1 MEIKVLGT
9 GCAGCKALYAT
20 VEQVVKELALEAVIT
35 KEEDLMKIM
44 EYNVM
49 TLPALVVDG
58 KVVAKGKLSA
68 KEVKDVLRK
77 QRCVTCKAIE
87 KYTKEVVNADLAEL
101 VKNGKLRFK
110 EVDIS
115 TPEGEKL
122 AEKYRVSW
130 SSLYV
135 NKWKNGKEERNDMT
149 RFGFQNARNNTSAFK
164 KELKQKINQLL
175 K

>member
-1 MEIKVLGT
+1 MWNGSDCRGYLCGSSLFSWE
-9 GCAGCKALYAT
+9 
-20 VEQVVKELALEAVIT
+20 
-35 KEEDLMKIM
+35 
-44 EYNVM
+44 
-49 TLPALVVDG
+49 
-58 KVVAKGKLSA
+58 
-68 KEVKDVLRK
+68 

-164 KELKQKINQLL
+164 KEFKQKINQLL

>member
-1 MEIKVLGT
+1 
-9 GCAGCKALYAT
+9 
-20 VEQVVKELALEAVIT
+20 
-35 KEEDLMKIM
+35 
-44 EYNVM
+44 M

-68 KEVKDVLRK
+68 KEVKRCINQVNQIMMKRFLFLTIACLFSIWGMAQIAADTYVEVLYFHGK

-115 TPEGEKL
+115 TPEGETL

>member
-1 MEIKVLGT
+1 MRKLFYLLIAMLVLMSCGNGSKKKNEENKAEEIQPNRIEVLYFHG
-9 GCAGCKALYAT
+9 
-20 VEQVVKELALEAVIT
+20 
-35 KEEDLMKIM
+35 
-44 EYNVM
+44 
-49 TLPALVVDG
+49 
-58 KVVAKGKLSA
+58 
-68 KEVKDVLRK
+68 K
-77 QRCVTCKAIE
+77 QRCTTCKAIE

-164 KELKQKINQLL
+164 KE
-175 K
+175 

>member
-1 MEIKVLGT
+1 MKRFLFLTIACLFSICGMADTYVEVLYFHG
-9 GCAGCKALYAT
+9 
-20 VEQVVKELALEAVIT
+20 
-35 KEEDLMKIM
+35 
-44 EYNVM
+44 
-49 TLPALVVDG
+49 
-58 KVVAKGKLSA
+58 
-68 KEVKDVLRK
+68 K

-87 KYTKEVVNADLAEL
+87 KYTKEMVNAEL

-149 RFGFQNARNNTSAFK
+149 RFGFQIARNNTSAFK
-164 KELKQKINQLL
+164 KELKQKINELL

>member
-1 MEIKVLGT
+1 MKRFLFLTIACLFSILGMAQITADTYVEVLYFHG
-9 GCAGCKALYAT
+9 
-20 VEQVVKELALEAVIT
+20 
-35 KEEDLMKIM
+35 
-44 EYNVM
+44 
-49 TLPALVVDG
+49 
-58 KVVAKGKLSA
+58 
-68 KEVKDVLRK
+68 K

-110 EVDIS
+110 ETDTS

-149 RFGFQNARNNTSAFK
+149 RFGFQNAETTHRLSRK
-164 KELKQKINQLL
+164 D
-175 K
+175 

>member
-1 MEIKVLGT
+1 MKRFLFLTIACLFSICGMAQIAADTYVEVLYFHG
-9 GCAGCKALYAT
+9 
-20 VEQVVKELALEAVIT
+20 
-35 KEEDLMKIM
+35 
-44 EYNVM
+44 
-49 TLPALVVDG
+49 
-58 KVVAKGKLSA
+58 
-68 KEVKDVLRK
+68 K

-135 NKWKNGKEERNDMT
+135 NKWKNGKEERNDDT
-149 RFGFQNARNNTSAFK
+149 LWLSECPKQYIGFQERIKTENQLVA
-164 KELKQKINQLL
+164 KINTVLWL
-175 K
+175 SLIHI

>member
-1 MEIKVLGT
+1 MKRFLFLTIACLFSIRGMADTYVEVLYFHG
-9 GCAGCKALYAT
+9 
-20 VEQVVKELALEAVIT
+20 
-35 KEEDLMKIM
+35 
-44 EYNVM
+44 
-49 TLPALVVDG
+49 
-58 KVVAKGKLSA
+58 
-68 KEVKDVLRK
+68 K

-87 KYTKEVVNADLAEL
+87 KYTKEMVNAEL

>member
-1 MEIKVLGT
+1 MKRFLFLTIACLFSICGMADTYVEVLYFHG
-9 GCAGCKALYAT
+9 
-20 VEQVVKELALEAVIT
+20 
-35 KEEDLMKIM
+35 
-44 EYNVM
+44 
-49 TLPALVVDG
+49 
-58 KVVAKGKLSA
+58 
-68 KEVKDVLRK
+68 K

-87 KYTKEVVNADLAEL
+87 KYTKEMVNAEL

-149 RFGFQNARNNTSAFK
+149 RFGFQNARNNTSDFK
-164 KELKQKINQLL
+164 KELKQKINELL

>member
-1 MEIKVLGT
+1 M
-9 GCAGCKALYAT
+9 
-20 VEQVVKELALEAVIT
+20 
-35 KEEDLMKIM
+35 
-44 EYNVM
+44 
-49 TLPALVVDG
+49 
-58 KVVAKGKLSA
+58 
-68 KEVKDVLRK
+68 
-77 QRCVTCKAIE
+77 
-87 KYTKEVVNADLAEL
+87 VNADLAEL

-164 KELKQKINQLL
+164 KGLKQKINQLL

>member
-68 KEVKDVLRK
+68 
-77 QRCVTCKAIE
+77 
-87 KYTKEVVNADLAEL
+87 KEVVNADLAEL

-164 KELKQKINQLL
+164 KELKQKIN
-175 K
+175 

>member
-1 MEIKVLGT
+1 MKRFLFLTIACLFSICGMAQIAADTYVEVLYFHG
-9 GCAGCKALYAT
+9 
-20 VEQVVKELALEAVIT
+20 
-35 KEEDLMKIM
+35 
-44 EYNVM
+44 
-49 TLPALVVDG
+49 
-58 KVVAKGKLSA
+58 
-68 KEVKDVLRK
+68 K

-110 EVDIS
+110 EIDIS

-122 AEKYRVSW
+122 AEKYCVSW

-149 RFGFQNARNNTSAFK
+149 RFGFQNARSNTTVFK
-164 KELKQKINQLL
+164 KELKQKINRLL